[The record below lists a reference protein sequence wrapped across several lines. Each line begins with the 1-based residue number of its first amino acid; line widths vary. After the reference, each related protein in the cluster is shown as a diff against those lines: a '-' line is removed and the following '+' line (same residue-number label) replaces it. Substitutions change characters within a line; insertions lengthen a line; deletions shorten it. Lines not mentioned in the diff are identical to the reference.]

1 MSVAYLNGEFMPL
14 ETARISPMDRGFLFG
29 DGTYEVIPTYD
40 GQVVGRDL
48 HISRLLRGLDEI
60 RIDTP
65 YDGDQ
70 WLSLFSELLSLNG
83 NGNRA
88 IYLQVTRGVAA
99 RRQHRFPDDAEPTV
113 FAYTF
118 PLEAPSDGSP
128 ESAKGWRVITGDDL
142 RWQRRHIKS
151 VALLGNV
158 LHLMEGVDAGGEEIL
173 LFNERGELTEAA
185 ACNVFVVKD
194 GAVATP
200 PLDHEKLPGVTRQLM
215 LDMMR
220 AEGDWLVE
228 ERPVSRSE
236 VFNADELWLSSSTKE
251 IEPITH
257 LDGHPVGNGKPG
269 PVWSR
274 AQSLFN
280 RRRFDF

>member
-14 ETARISPMDRGFLFG
+14 ESARISPMDRGFLFG
-29 DGTYEVIPTYD
+29 DGIYEVIPTYD
-40 GQVVGRDL
+40 GRVVRLDL
-48 HISRLLRGLDEI
+48 HVSRLLRGLDEI
-60 RIDTP
+60 RIASP
-65 YDGDQ
+65 YDPAQ
-70 WLSLFSELLSLNG
+70 WQALFTELLSLNG

-99 RRQHRFPDDAEPTV
+99 RRQHRFPDAAQPTV

-128 ESAKGWRVITGDDL
+128 ETAKGWRVITGDDL

-158 LHLMEGVDAGGEEIL
+158 LHLMEGVDAGAEEIL
-173 LFNERGELTEAA
+173 LFNDRGELTEAA

-200 PLDHEKLPGVTRQLM
+200 ALDHEKLPGVTRQLM

-228 ERPVSRSE
+228 ERIVSRSE
-236 VFNADELWLSSSTKE
+236 VFAADELWLSSSTKE

-257 LDGHPVGNGKPG
+257 LDGQPVGDGKPG
-269 PVWSR
+269 PLWSR
-274 AQSLFN
+274 AQALFD